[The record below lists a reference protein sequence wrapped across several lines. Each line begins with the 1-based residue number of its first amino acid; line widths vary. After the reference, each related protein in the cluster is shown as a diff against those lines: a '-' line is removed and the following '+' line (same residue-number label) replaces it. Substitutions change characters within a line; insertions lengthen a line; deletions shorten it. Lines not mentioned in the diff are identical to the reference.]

1 MVRGVQSMNPPHLCG
16 HSPQA
21 VAAATHLQSQGYRT
35 HRSHITHTTFRKGTG
50 PHNKKHRTTNYLAE
64 VVCEAVVVVDDDDGL
79 LLRGRAAVQVGH
91 RCRRGRPRGGD
102 QRKRRSVSL
111 NRQASARETCG
122 WYADTSGPS
131 TVRRTKPGRGG
142 GEKVEEAI
150 RTRRRPEARE
160 GGSGRMRR
168 GTSRRCGGGG
178 DPRGGDVGA
187 GHLGGAGREGAR
199 VGGGVTCL

>member
-1 MVRGVQSMNPPHLCG
+1 M
-16 HSPQA
+16 
-21 VAAATHLQSQGYRT
+21 
-35 HRSHITHTTFRKGTG
+35 
-50 PHNKKHRTTNYLAE
+50 
-64 VVCEAVVVVDDDDGL
+64 
-79 LLRGRAAVQVGH
+79 
-91 RCRRGRPRGGD
+91 
-102 QRKRRSVSL
+102 
-111 NRQASARETCG
+111 
-122 WYADTSGPS
+122 
-131 TVRRTKPGRGG
+131 
-142 GEKVEEAI
+142 EEAI